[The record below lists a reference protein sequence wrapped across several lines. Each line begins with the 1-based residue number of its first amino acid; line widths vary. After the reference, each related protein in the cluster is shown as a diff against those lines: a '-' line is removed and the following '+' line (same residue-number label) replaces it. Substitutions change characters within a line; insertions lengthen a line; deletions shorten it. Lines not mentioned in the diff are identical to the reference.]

1 MSTQSKS
8 YLLVRLVLRS
18 STIFKKASFVLSSAG
33 LKTGLPATRKP
44 RLRRGGIV
52 VLLDCAICG
61 VCLCEESMVNG
72 LTGNGADSY
81 NEKRL
86 LLFIIIYY
94 SILTPF
100 PPAQVV
106 SS

>member
-72 LTGNGADSY
+72 LTGNGADSHTSPPLPLF
-81 NEKRL
+81 L
-86 LLFIIIYY
+86 LLF
-94 SILTPF
+94 LFLGLLVPDG
-100 PPAQVV
+100 P
-106 SS
+106 

>member
-18 STIFKKASFVLSSAG
+18 STIFKKASVVLSSAG

-72 LTGNGADSY
+72 LTGNGADSHTSPP
-81 NEKRL
+81 L
-86 LLFIIIYY
+86 PLFLLF
-94 SILTPF
+94 LFLGLLVPDA
-100 PPAQVV
+100 P
-106 SS
+106 